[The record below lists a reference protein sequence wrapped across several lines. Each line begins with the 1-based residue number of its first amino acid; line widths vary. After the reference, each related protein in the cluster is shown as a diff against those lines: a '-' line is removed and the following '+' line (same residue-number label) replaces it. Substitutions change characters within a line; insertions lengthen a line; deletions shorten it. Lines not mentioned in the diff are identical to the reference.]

1 MPLDGQT
8 FVLPDLDFDERVRR
22 SLRKAAAHVERG
34 WCQNAYS
41 KDGRVCAF
49 GAIIEAELYD
59 VAARVAMGKRLAS
72 VLGLTFERIEM
83 WNDTPGRTQAEVVAA
98 LRRAAEL

>member
-8 FVLPDLDFDERVRR
+8 FVLPDLDFDERVRQD
-22 SLRKAAAHVERG
+22 LLKAAKRVERG
-34 WCQNAYS
+34 WCQGAYS
-41 KDGRVCAF
+41 KDGGVCAF
-49 GAIIEAELYD
+49 GAIILVEPRD
-59 VAARVAMGKRLAS
+59 VAARVAMGQRLAN

-98 LRRAAEL
+98 LRKAAEL